1 MEYSKNSTT
10 FAYTKKI
17 NKMGY
22 KPSFK
27 WTDELAMDFAKI
39 SIMAGFCSENTLNQ
53 FKAHHEQKKREDR
66 IKRVVVGKRGMN
78 EDGSRFYYDCRG
90 VKWTL
95 KREVLDNLTY
105 YIAESE
111 KNEGI
116 KEKFLSDVYLMIDKK
131 AESENITKNNFEE
144 ILK

>member
-1 MEYSKNSTT
+1 
-10 FAYTKKI
+10 
-17 NKMGY
+17 MGY

-90 VKWTL
+90 VKWNIVRH
-95 KREVLDNLTY
+95 KLDKNTFY
-105 YIAESE
+105 VAESE
-111 KNEGI
+111 KNEALRD
-116 KEKFLSDVYLMIDKK
+116 KFLNDMYITIDKK